1 MLKGRRT
8 TYSSGGVRRLIFTGN
23 TKTTLF
29 NKYNHGSGVGALN
42 SSVRRALLRR
52 AANPIRVS
60 LVQVARLI
68 NTNSCSCTCSSM
80 GPKLYIQ

>member
-42 SSVRRALLRR
+42 ASVRRALLRR
-52 AANPIRVS
+52 AANKS
-60 LVQVARLI
+60 CKSCQVAQ
-68 NTNSCSCTCSSM
+68 SSTPTPAPPAPP
-80 GPKLYIQ
+80 GPS